1 MAAAKPTIEVV
12 TAADV
17 EAFAARAL
25 AEATGPDA
33 VVPISLSRA
42 RAWAANPQAA
52 PDDPVL
58 LVARLEG
65 RCVGYLGLF
74 PTLLATGEPGVSGTV
89 SWLSAFFVLEE
100 LRGQA
105 VGALLLMQALSLG
118 RSLAVCGPAE
128 EAAALY
134 AAVGFTAKELP
145 YLQLDVDRERNWL
158 GLPLRTVRRTLQKVE
173 RPVPALLDRSIAGCA
188 RGTAFGLTRA
198 LAGAARRRFGPWQV
212 RPLPGLPGP
221 VEPAAD
227 GGPHFVPDKA
237 VLEWLLDTPWVTTSR
252 AESDARYYFDD
263 HRQVVVRRVVELR
276 PPSPGAAPGWAV
288 VSFDTTPQRRR
299 LQVLDAHIPGDPE
312 ARGEGLT
319 VAALRLAAE
328 HGASQVVLP
337 AECGPALA
345 RLGRLGSLFT
355 ASTRVDYHRPA
366 RGAPE
371 AAALAAIQ
379 PSFLDGDSP
388 YA

>member
-1 MAAAKPTIEVV
+1 MAAVKPTIEVV
-12 TAADV
+12 TAGEV

-33 VVPISLSRA
+33 VVPMSRSRA
-42 RAWAANPQAA
+42 RAWAANPQAG

-58 LVARLEG
+58 VVARLEG

-74 PTLLATGEPGVSGTV
+74 PTLLATGEPGVTGTV
-89 SWLSAFFVLEE
+89 SWLSTFFVPEE
-100 LRGQA
+100 LRSQA

-118 RSLAVCGPAE
+118 RSLAVSGPAE

-134 AAVGFTAKELP
+134 AAVGFKGKELG
-145 YLQLDVDRERNWL
+145 YYHLDVARERNWL
-158 GLPLRTVRRTLQKVE
+158 GLPLRTVRKTLQKVE
-173 RPVPALLDRSIAGCA
+173 RPVPAVLDRSIAGCA

-198 LAGAARRRFGPWQV
+198 LAGAARRRFGPWQLQPLSGVPEPPEPPVDRPGFV
-212 RPLPGLPGP
+212 R
-221 VEPAAD
+221 
-227 GGPHFVPDKA
+227 DKA
-237 VLEWLLDTPWVTTSR
+237 VLEWLLDSPWVTTDR
-252 AESDARYYFDD
+252 ADSDPRYYFDD
-263 HRQVVVRRVVELR
+263 YRRVSVRQVVELR
-276 PPSPGAAPGWAV
+276 PPQPGAAPGWAV
-288 VSFDTTPQRRR
+288 VSFDTTPERRR

-328 HGASQVVLP
+328 HTASQIVLP
-337 AECGPALA
+337 VECGPALS

-355 ASTRVDYHRPA
+355 AATRVDFHRPA
-366 RGAPE
+366 SGAPE
-371 AAALAAIQ
+371 AAALAALQ